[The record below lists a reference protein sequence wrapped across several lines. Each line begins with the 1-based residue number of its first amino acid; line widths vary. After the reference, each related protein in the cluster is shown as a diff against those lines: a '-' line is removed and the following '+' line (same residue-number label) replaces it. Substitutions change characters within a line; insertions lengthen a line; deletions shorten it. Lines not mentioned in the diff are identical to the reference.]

1 MAPSP
6 DPLQQP
12 GSSASQRAK
21 RNRSEF
27 QTCIG
32 SKGPAATLSLQ
43 KGDLQPVLEDKFLP
57 AWKPSL
63 CLVSLWVMKLWM
75 RAFAVSGSRP
85 GASCRDK
92 VNIIACQSSR
102 AVYVLWFFKVLWRG
116 SHLWNSWALTT
127 IAPTRSGCSS
137 HMGIPKQMPQIARP

>member
-27 QTCIG
+27 PTCIG

-75 RAFAVSGSRP
+75 RAFALCPARDRVLLVETSEYHSLSVEP
-85 GASCRDK
+85 SCLCLM
-92 VNIIACQSSR
+92 VLQSLVARLPSLELLGPYDHSADQIR
-102 AVYVLWFFKVLWRG
+102 LQLAHG
-116 SHLWNSWALTT
+116 D
-127 IAPTRSGCSS
+127 
-137 HMGIPKQMPQIARP
+137 PKQMPQIARP